1 MYPYLNL
8 GCGKIHLPC
17 EKPGHHALVEDTL
30 YNYRPWV
37 NVDHSTN
44 VGADMNFDLF
54 TYPWP
59 LPSDSYDGALLA
71 HIVEHIPH
79 PIHTVNNEL
88 LLPHR
93 ANELRQ
99 LPDGFYAF
107 FSELHRVLRRGAV
120 AYVLCP
126 YGLSVGAMQDPT
138 HTRFIVANTFDYL
151 YADPNAP
158 FDKSYGSTWEAVNP
172 CILYPT
178 ELGARLQGVM
188 LNTEMIFNAYQDIYA
203 QLRVVK
209 NGEHG

>member
-1 MYPYLNL
+1 MNHPHPYLNL
-8 GCGKIHLPC
+8 GCGKIHLPALR
-17 EKPGHHALVEDTL
+17 PAHHVLVDSTIYDYPYWL
-30 YNYRPWV
+30 NI
-37 NVDHSTN
+37 DHSTN

-79 PIHTVNNEL
+79 PIRAFDYNVS
-88 LLPHR
+88 LPNR
-93 ANELRQ
+93 ADELRQ

-107 FSELHRVLRRGAV
+107 FSELHRVLRHGAV
-120 AYVLCP
+120 AHVLCP

-138 HTRFIVANTFDYL
+138 HTRFIVANTFSYL

-158 FDKSYGSTWEAVNP
+158 FDKSYGSTWEAVKP

-188 LNTEMIFNAYQDIYA
+188 LNTEMMFNTYQDIYA
-203 QLRVVK
+203 PLRVVK
-209 NGEHG
+209 D